1 MERSRT
7 YYEVVIESCDRKTN
21 EFCGDREIQKT
32 FDDRYYAQEFFDRFD
47 IAEWYNLYVYEAEQ
61 KQYYTVLSLEE
72 VTVTYDEDGD
82 EDYREFFTLNSKQTS
97 REYTQPKHLYLVDTN
112 AAREFWT
119 IEIVKGEII
128 LRFISNNESSRAKNC
143 DSVEDDS
150 SWDINYLDEY
160 QLNHL
165 FDTVK
170 IIDDKEW
177 DD

>member
-21 EFCGDREIQKT
+21 EFCGDREVQKT

-82 EDYREFFTLNSKQTS
+82 EDYREFFRIYPAETS
-97 REYTQPKHLYLVDTN
+97 LSRGYHGGSRVLDDRNRKRRDYTQSYK
-112 AAREFWT
+112 
-119 IEIVKGEII
+119 
-128 LRFISNNESSRAKNC
+128 
-143 DSVEDDS
+143 
-150 SWDINYLDEY
+150 
-160 QLNHL
+160 Q
-165 FDTVK
+165 
-170 IIDDKEW
+170 
-177 DD
+177 

>member
-1 MERSRT
+1 MGSRT
-7 YYEVVIESCDRKTN
+7 FYEVVIESCDRKTN
-21 EFCGDREIQKT
+21 EFCGDREVQKT
-32 FDDRYYAQEFFDRFD
+32 FDDRYCAQEFFDKFD

-82 EDYREFFTLNSKQTS
+82 EDYREFFTLDSKQTS
-97 REYTQPKHLYLVDTN
+97 REYTQPKHLYLVDTT

-119 IEIVKGEII
+119 IEIVKGEIV
-128 LRFISNNESSRAKNC
+128 LRVISNNESSRAKNC

-150 SWDINYLDEY
+150 SWDVIYLDEY
-160 QLNHL
+160 QLDHL

>member
-1 MERSRT
+1 MESRT

-21 EFCGDREIQKT
+21 EFCGDREVQKT
-32 FDDRYYAQEFFDRFD
+32 FDDRYDAQEFFDRFD
-47 IAEWYNLYVYEAEQ
+47 LGEWNNMYVYNAEQ
-61 KQYYTVLSLEE
+61 EKYYIVLSLVE
-72 VTVTYDEDGD
+72 VTVTYDDDGD
-82 EDYREFFTLNSKQTS
+82 EDYREFFTLDSKQTS
-97 REYTQPKHLYLVDTN
+97 RKYTQAKHLYLVDTN

-119 IEIVKGEII
+119 VEIVNGEII
-128 LRFISNNESSRAKNC
+128 VRVISNSESSRAKNC

-150 SWDINYLDEY
+150 SWDVFYLDED
-160 QLNHL
+160 QLDHL